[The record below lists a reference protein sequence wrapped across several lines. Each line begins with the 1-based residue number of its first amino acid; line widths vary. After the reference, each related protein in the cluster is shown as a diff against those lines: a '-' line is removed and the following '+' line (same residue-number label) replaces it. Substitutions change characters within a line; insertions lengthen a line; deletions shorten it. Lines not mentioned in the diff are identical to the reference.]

1 MKLHNRV
8 LISLAA
14 GAIVG
19 VVGHH
24 FGSPTVTVA
33 FTWMGGY
40 GRIFIR
46 LISMIVI
53 PLVIASMVVGIASLG
68 DLRTLGRIG
77 GKTLALFFLT
87 TLASATIAV
96 PVALLIHP
104 GNRLQSSGAMAM
116 PASPQA
122 GPSAAPPA
130 TSLPDAIVDIIPTN
144 LFAAASSGDL
154 FGVIV
159 FTLIFGAA
167 IGSLPPER
175 RDVLVKI
182 FRSINDASMKVI
194 DWTMKLAPTAVFC
207 LIASVI
213 GRFGV
218 DILRGLALFCV
229 TVLAGLLVQLVV
241 VYGLILIAGCR
252 WSPLRFYLAIAEV
265 ALMAFSTSSSSATL
279 PVSMKTAEE
288 ELSIPTSIA
297 AFVLPLGST
306 MNKNGSALYK
316 SAAVI
321 FIAQAAGMTLGLPL
335 LTRIIFAATL
345 SAMTTAGVPGSGLV
359 AIVVVLQASGL
370 GALAPVGS
378 VLVAGVDR
386 ILDMV
391 RTTVNVVGNMV
402 CLGYVA
408 RSEGTGSLPEQRSLR
423 VDFKFETA
431 EKDSSATCQHAI
443 VTENDKQTF

>member
-1 MKLHNRV
+1 MKLHNKV

-19 VVGHH
+19 VAGHH
-24 FGSPTVTVA
+24 FGSPTVTLA
-33 FTWMGGY
+33 FTWMGAY

-46 LISMIVI
+46 LISMVVI

-68 DLRTLGRIG
+68 DLRTLGRVG
-77 GKTLALFFLT
+77 SKTLALFFLT

-104 GNRLQSSGAMAM
+104 GTRLQSSGAMAM
-116 PASPQA
+116 PFSPQVGLLA
-122 GPSAAPPA
+122 LPPA
-130 TSLPDAIVDIIPTN
+130 TSLPDAIVDVIPTN
-144 LFAAASSGDL
+144 LFASASSGDL

-167 IGSLPPER
+167 IGSLPDER

-182 FRSINDASMKVI
+182 FRSINDASMRII

-241 VYGLILIAGCR
+241 VYGLILIIGCR
-252 WSPLRFYLAIAEV
+252 WNPLRFYLAIAEV

-288 ELSIPTSIA
+288 DLSIPTSIA

-316 SAAVI
+316 CAAVI

-335 LTRIIFAATL
+335 LTRIVFAATL

-391 RTTVNVVGNMV
+391 RTTVNVVGSMV
-402 CLGYVA
+402 CVGYVA
-408 RSEGTGSLPEQRSLR
+408 RSEGVGSLFKLKSEIAEIDHTLTSL
-423 VDFKFETA
+423 KEL
-431 EKDSSATCQHAI
+431 
-443 VTENDKQTF
+443 